1 MSEENKQVFV
11 GPSRRL
17 GWARALRPH
26 TEGPVLAQPGAAG
39 PALSYVVGPPRPYP
53 EPSSSLDIR
62 AGQSGGIS
70 TKCPEAFHIERLRAE
85 RTLST
90 KATESP

>member
-1 MSEENKQVFV
+1 MSEDNKRVFV

-17 GWARALRPH
+17 GRARALRLH

-53 EPSSSLDIR
+53 ESSSSLDTR
-62 AGQSGGIS
+62 AGQCGRIS
-70 TKCPEAFHIERLRAE
+70 TKCPEAFHIERLKAQ

-90 KATESP
+90 KATESL